1 MNKIFK
7 NTNLMIFLL
16 VAIVIVTNI
25 IIIYTCTYT
34 FSSKER
40 TVQEVTVK
48 DISQK
53 SPIVVE
59 ALEENEENLEE
70 IYPTGTTKYYI
81 KVNCKSQTVNVY
93 EKDEN
98 NKYSKPV
105 KVMLCST
112 GVETPKTGVYKITSF
127 KQEWLGLQGNVY
139 GQYCTQI
146 VGNILFHSVP
156 YIEKNNPSS
165 LEYWEYD
172 KLGEEA
178 SLGCIR
184 LTVESAKWIF
194 DNCETGT
201 QVEFYSSE
209 DPGPLGKPET
219 QKISDYSEELKNWDP
234 TDEKQENPWIIYKKK
249 VKEQAELRKKR
260 YDAAIQ
266 ATINVSKFNR

>member
-249 VKEQAELRKKR
+249 VKEQEELRKKR
-260 YDAAIQ
+260 DDAAIQ

>member
-209 DPGPLGKPET
+209 DSGPFGKPET

-249 VKEQAELRKKR
+249 VKEQEELRKKR

>member
-209 DPGPLGKPET
+209 DPGPLGKQET

-249 VKEQAELRKKR
+249 VKEQEELRKKR

>member
-1 MNKIFK
+1 MNKVFK

-249 VKEQAELRKKR
+249 VKEQEELRKKR

>member
-249 VKEQAELRKKR
+249 VKEQEEIRKKR

>member
-165 LEYWEYD
+165 LECWEYD

-249 VKEQAELRKKR
+249 VKEQEELRKKR

>member
-112 GVETPKTGVYKITSF
+112 GVQTPKTGVYKITSF

-249 VKEQAELRKKR
+249 VKEQEELRKKR

>member
-172 KLGEEA
+172 KLGEKA

-249 VKEQAELRKKR
+249 VKEQEELRKKR

>member
-70 IYPTGTTKYYI
+70 IYPTGATKYYI

-249 VKEQAELRKKR
+249 VKEQEELRKKR

>member
-209 DPGPLGKPET
+209 DPGPFGKPET

-249 VKEQAELRKKR
+249 VKEQEELRKKR

>member
-201 QVEFYSSE
+201 QVEFYSSK

-249 VKEQAELRKKR
+249 VKEQEELRKKR

>member
-249 VKEQAELRKKR
+249 VKEQEELRKKR

-266 ATINVSKFNR
+266 ATINVSKFNG

>member
-105 KVMLCST
+105 KVLLCST

-249 VKEQAELRKKR
+249 VKEQEELRKKR

>member
-1 MNKIFK
+1 MNKILK

-59 ALEENEENLEE
+59 ALEENKENLEE

-81 KVNCKSQTVNVY
+81 KVNFKSQTVNVY

-98 NKYSKPV
+98 NKYSKEIIDYLNLNYEQYKYIKQNSV
-105 KVMLCST
+105 KIGLT
-112 GVETPKTGVYKITSF
+112 EDLYKKWIISH
-127 KQEWLGLQGNVY
+127 Y
-139 GQYCTQI
+139 
-146 VGNILFHSVP
+146 
-156 YIEKNNPSS
+156 NPSS

-249 VKEQAELRKKR
+249 VKEQEELRKKR

>member
-184 LTVESAKWIF
+184 LTVEGAKWIF

-249 VKEQAELRKKR
+249 VKEQEELRKKR

>member
-184 LTVESAKWIF
+184 LTVESAKWII

-249 VKEQAELRKKR
+249 VKEQEELRKKR

>member
-59 ALEENEENLEE
+59 ALEENEENFEE

-249 VKEQAELRKKR
+249 VKEQEELRKKR

>member
-25 IIIYTCTYT
+25 IIIYTCTCT

-81 KVNCKSQTVNVY
+81 KVNFKSQTVNVY

-249 VKEQAELRKKR
+249 VKEQEELRKKR

>member
-1 MNKIFK
+1 M
-7 NTNLMIFLL
+7 
-16 VAIVIVTNI
+16 
-25 IIIYTCTYT
+25 
-34 FSSKER
+34 
-40 TVQEVTVK
+40 
-48 DISQK
+48 
-53 SPIVVE
+53 
-59 ALEENEENLEE
+59 
-70 IYPTGTTKYYI
+70 
-81 KVNCKSQTVNVY
+81 
-93 EKDEN
+93 
-98 NKYSKPV
+98 
-105 KVMLCST
+105 
-112 GVETPKTGVYKITSF
+112 
-127 KQEWLGLQGNVY
+127 
-139 GQYCTQI
+139 
-146 VGNILFHSVP
+146 
-156 YIEKNNPSS
+156 
-165 LEYWEYD
+165 EYWEYD

-249 VKEQAELRKKR
+249 VKEQEELRKKR

>member
-59 ALEENEENLEE
+59 ALEENKENLEE

-105 KVMLCST
+105 KAMLCST

-249 VKEQAELRKKR
+249 VKEQEELRKKR

>member
-59 ALEENEENLEE
+59 ALEENKENLEE

-105 KVMLCST
+105 KAMLCST
-112 GVETPKTGVYKITSF
+112 GVETPETGVYKITSF

-249 VKEQAELRKKR
+249 VKEQEELRKKR

>member
-112 GVETPKTGVYKITSF
+112 GVETPETGVYKITSF

-249 VKEQAELRKKR
+249 VKEQEELRKKR

>member
-34 FSSKER
+34 FSRKER

-249 VKEQAELRKKR
+249 VKEQEELRKKR

>member
-53 SPIVVE
+53 FPIVVE

-249 VKEQAELRKKR
+249 VKEQEELRKKR

>member
-234 TDEKQENPWIIYKKK
+234 TEEKQENPWIIYKKK
-249 VKEQAELRKKR
+249 VKEQEELRKKR

>member
-70 IYPTGTTKYYI
+70 IYPTGTTKCYI

-249 VKEQAELRKKR
+249 VKEQEELRKKR

>member
-234 TDEKQENPWIIYKKK
+234 TDEKQENPWIICKKK
-249 VKEQAELRKKR
+249 VKEQEELRKKR

>member
-59 ALEENEENLEE
+59 ALEENKENLEE

-249 VKEQAELRKKR
+249 VKEQEELRKKR

>member
-53 SPIVVE
+53 SPIVLE

-249 VKEQAELRKKR
+249 VKEQEELRKKR

>member
-7 NTNLMIFLL
+7 NTNLKIFLL

-249 VKEQAELRKKR
+249 VKEQEELRKKR

>member
-249 VKEQAELRKKR
+249 VKEQEELRKKR

>member
-112 GVETPKTGVYKITSF
+112 GVETPKTGVYKTTSF

-249 VKEQAELRKKR
+249 VKEQEELRKKR

>member
-219 QKISDYSEELKNWDP
+219 QKISAYSEELKNWDP

-249 VKEQAELRKKR
+249 VKEQEELRKKR

>member
-105 KVMLCST
+105 KVLLCST

-234 TDEKQENPWIIYKKK
+234 TDERQENPWIIYKKK
-249 VKEQAELRKKR
+249 VKEQEELRKKR

>member
-146 VGNILFHSVP
+146 VGNILFHSVR

-249 VKEQAELRKKR
+249 VKEQEELRKKR